1 MQMQTICNSGSD
13 AMYKTKKAAIFLL
26 ALILAIPFFYGCK
39 REAPSEISEPK
50 KLTVAV
56 TILPQEAFV
65 KAVCGDLVNVLT
77 IVPPGSS
84 PESYEPTAMQM
95 EEFAK
100 ADIYFT
106 IGVPA
111 EQSKSL
117 FQAEK
122 QKLVRLEEVVAKA
135 YPDLTLE
142 GAGRDPH
149 IWLSLKRAVVM
160 VKTIAEEMEKLD
172 PEHAEVYA
180 VNALSYITQLEELD
194 NTIQN
199 MFSYVQSDKRK
210 FITYHPSFGYFA
222 NDYGLEMISL
232 ETEGREAT
240 AQDMQELIDY
250 AKENGLKAIFTQ
262 KESDSRQPKAFAE
275 EIGGEVITLDPL
287 SSDYIN
293 NMKYMAEQI
302 AGTMRWTVTM
312 G

>member
-1 MQMQTICNSGSD
+1 MKRLRRTAVLFLSFIITIP
-13 AMYKTKKAAIFLL
+13 LL
-26 ALILAIPFFYGCK
+26 YGCEK
-39 REAPSEISEPK
+39 NVQNEESTPE

-84 PESYEPTAMQM
+84 PESYEPTAKQM
-95 EEFAK
+95 EDFAK
-100 ADIYFT
+100 ANIYFT

-122 QKLVRLEEVVAKA
+122 KNLVKLEEVVSKA

-172 PEHAEVYA
+172 PDNAEIYA
-180 VNALSYITQLEELD
+180 NNALSYITQLEQLD
-194 NTIQN
+194 DTIQN

-210 FITYHPSFGYFA
+210 FITFHPAFGYFA
-222 NDYGLEMISL
+222 DDYGLEMVSL

-240 AQDMQELIDY
+240 AQDLQNLIDY
-250 AKENGLKAIFTQ
+250 AKENGLKVIFSQ
-262 KESDSRQPKAFAE
+262 KESDSRQPEAFAQE
-275 EIGGEVITLDPL
+275 VGGKVIILDPL
-287 SSDYIN
+287 SNDYIN
-293 NMKYMAEQI
+293 NMKYIAEQI
-302 AGTMRWTVTM
+302 AGTMEWTVTM
-312 G
+312 E

>member
-1 MQMQTICNSGSD
+1 MRKI
-13 AMYKTKKAAIFLL
+13 KRAAVFLL
-26 ALILAIPFFYGCK
+26 AILTAVPLFYGCK
-39 REAPSEISEPK
+39 KEQRNEISQPK

-65 KAVCGDLVNVLT
+65 KAVCGDLVNILT

-84 PESYEPTAMQM
+84 PESYEPTTKQM

-122 QKLVRLEEVVAKA
+122 KNLVKLEESVAKV
-135 YPDLTLE
+135 YPDLTLK

-149 IWLSLKRAVVM
+149 IWLSPKRAVVM
-160 VKTIAEEMEKLD
+160 VKTIAEEMAKLD
-172 PEHAEVYA
+172 PEHAEVYSG
-180 VNALSYITQLEELD
+180 NALAYITQLEELD
-194 NTIQN
+194 NTIKN

-222 NDYGLEMISL
+222 ADYGLEMVAI

-240 AQDMQELIDY
+240 AQDLQNLIDF
-250 AKENGLKAIFTQ
+250 AKENGLKAIFSQ
-262 KESDSRQPKAFAE
+262 KESDSRQPEAFAQ
-275 EIGGEVITLDPL
+275 EIGGEVIILDPL
-287 SSDYIN
+287 SNDYIN
-293 NMKYMAEQI
+293 NMKSMAEQI
-302 AGTMRWTVTM
+302 AGTMKWTVTM
-312 G
+312 E